1 MKTEPLPSKE
11 KKLRT
16 LRRILWICFTA
27 IAIPSMVF
35 LRALY
40 PMIDLS
46 NFGNGFSAAALMVG
60 PFLMI
65 PGLGVVFVVIYYIIK
80 YRLEKEEDLFL

>member
-1 MKTEPLPSKE
+1 MKTEPLPSNE

-16 LRRILWICFTA
+16 LRRILWICFAA
-27 IAIPSMVF
+27 IAIPSMLF
-35 LRALY
+35 IWALY

-46 NFGNGFSAAALMVG
+46 NFSDGFSATALMVS
-60 PFLMI
+60 PFLLI
-65 PGLGVVFVVIYYIIK
+65 PGLGVVLIVVYYIIK